1 MTSCGF
7 PVVHSWSHKSLC
19 THTLGTGPVHYLAL
33 HCTAQGTIQLGYHT
47 ARTQPVPL
55 MTCLLQ
61 PMWRCSTL
69 RNSSRSKSWQRNT
82 AQKEGEGGA
91 LGQEPEAG
99 REAAM
104 IPLTTQDVFR
114 NRRWVRGPPTPFVQ
128 GWLAK
133 ALSQEFTTV
142 CFPALAEYKSY

>member
-61 PMWRCSTL
+61 PMRRCSTL
-69 RNSSRSKSWQRNT
+69 RNSSRSKSWQRST
-82 AQKEGEGGA
+82 AQKGGEGGA

-99 REAAM
+99 REAAT
-104 IPLTTQDVFR
+104 IPLITQDVFR
-114 NRRWVRGPPTPFVQ
+114 NQRWVRGPPHTFCTRLACQ
-128 GWLAK
+128 GFEPGIHHCLF
-133 ALSQEFTTV
+133 SCTG
-142 CFPALAEYKSY
+142 